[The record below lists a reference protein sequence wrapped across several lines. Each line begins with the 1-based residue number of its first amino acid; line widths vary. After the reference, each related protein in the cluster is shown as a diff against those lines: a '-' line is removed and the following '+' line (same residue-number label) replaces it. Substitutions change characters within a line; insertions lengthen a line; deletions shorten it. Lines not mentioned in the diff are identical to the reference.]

1 MKTLGHPVCP
11 FNLNHRISSSY
22 SCIEVS
28 CFSLPRKSFEMTL
41 SPNVWSGNS
50 CQSNYVLY
58 FSILNFDK
66 TELCLVNAQGM
77 FWRKKKNPCFLQQWM
92 NELRILLTLYMFSKK
107 NILKTILW
115 LLPQHVF
122 FPEISREIG
131 KNGNENV
138 ISIHPPVLQY
148 LRIQKLH
155 CRFCIDKQIK
165 IISKWVTGGCQ
176 EG

>member
-1 MKTLGHPVCP
+1 MNKHNNKAQHCIYICSCRSSLAHRSYPQLRDAKIGMKTLGHPVCP

-66 TELCLVNAQGM
+66 TESCLVNAQGM
-77 FWRKKKNPCFLQQWM
+77 FWRKKKKKNHASCSNEWM
-92 NELRILLTLYMFSKK
+92 NCAFYLPYICSVKK
-107 NILKTILW
+107 TFWKLSCDCYHSTSS
-115 LLPQHVF
+115 F
-122 FPEISREIG
+122 
-131 KNGNENV
+131 
-138 ISIHPPVLQY
+138 
-148 LRIQKLH
+148 QKSVE
-155 CRFCIDKQIK
+155 K
-165 IISKWVTGGCQ
+165 
-176 EG
+176 